1 MDNKFKFFKRF
12 TYLVYYVKQLDTK
25 KFFHFL
31 NYVKKTKKR
40 SSIAILSDAI
50 YCVFKYNTG
59 LMDYFIF
66 KFYEK
71 DAKDREEWGGTG
83 FLYEYHLIMNPKTTR
98 NILANKIDFFDAY
111 GPFVMHATCTI
122 SDLEIANEKA
132 LKVLNNPKEKIV
144 VKDALGQCG
153 WDVEVLSAKDFT
165 VESLCKYMKDK
176 GFNLVE
182 EFVEQH
188 PELKALSATGL
199 NTVRIITQLNKNN
212 EVEIL
217 GARLRISVNS
227 HVDNLASGNIA
238 APVNIVTGTVE
249 DTAVYSDITKRE
261 VENHPVT
268 GMSIIGFQVPLW
280 QESIDMVK
288 RAALH
293 RPENRSIGWDVA
305 ITATG
310 PELIE
315 GNHNWCKILWQLPVK
330 KGLKKTL
337 YQYL

>member
-1 MDNKFKFFKRF
+1 MNNKFSFFKRF
-12 TYLVYYVKQLDTK
+12 SYLMYYIKQLDKK
-25 KFFHFL
+25 KFSLFL
-31 NYVKKTKKR
+31 NHVSKTTGR
-40 SSIAILSDAI
+40 SKAGILSDAVSCI
-50 YCVFKYNTG
+50 FKYNIG

-71 DAKDREEWGGTG
+71 DSKQREQWGGTG
-83 FLYEYHLIMNPKTTR
+83 FLYEYHLLMNPKNTR
-98 NILANKIDFFDAY
+98 HILANKIDFFEAY
-111 GPFVMHATCTI
+111 APFVHHANCTI
-122 SDLEIANEKA
+122 DDLEKNNSKA
-132 LKVLNNPKEKIV
+132 QAVLNNSKNKIV

-153 WDVEVLSAKDFT
+153 WDVEVLTASDYTAQ
-165 VESLCKYMKDK
+165 SLFKYMNSK
-176 GFNLVE
+176 GFNLIE

-188 PELKALSATGL
+188 PDLKLLSATGL

-238 APVNIVTGTVE
+238 APVNIQTGRVE
-249 DTAVYSDITKRE
+249 GPAVYSDITKSE
-261 VENHPVT
+261 AASHPVT
-268 GMSIIGFQVPLW
+268 GIKIEGFQVPLW
-280 QESIDMVK
+280 AESIEMVK
-288 RAALH
+288 KAAHH

-305 ITATG
+305 ITAQG

-330 KGLKKTL
+330 QGLKNTL
-337 YQYL
+337 YQYV